1 MFRRA
6 IIKIGKEMMK
16 QMMMKNKKLKML
28 HLLDQ
33 LVKE

>member
-6 IIKIGKEMMK
+6 IMKIGKE
-16 QMMMKNKKLKML
+16 MMKNKKLKML